1 MRRFFSLRISQV
13 YHEGVCIYL
22 YYGVNRCEN
31 QLEQFEK
38 LASLVKDAVKKS
50 GGSLSHHHGIGKK
63 NAYKFSKEL
72 STVGKEMLLSLKEKI
87 DPKNIFAAGNL
98 IYNTNNHSLSSKL

>member
-1 MRRFFSLRISQV
+1 MIHVILRISQV

-22 YYGVNRCEN
+22 YFGINRCN
-31 QLEQFEK
+31 DQLKTFEH
-38 LASLVKDAVKKS
+38 LASILKDTVNKS

-63 NAYKFSKEL
+63 NALKYGKFVSNVSK
-72 STVGKEMLLSLKEKI
+72 KMLMSLKKRV

-98 IYNTNNHSLSSKL
+98 GLNFDEDHEILSKL